1 MATEPTS
8 GEPHS
13 SRIAS
18 WIGNVDIAGE
28 YFDLLHLFFFVFLLK
43 QAAQQSLCG
52 FLRPVSLKSVA
63 RCNVD
68 WDFFLRPGNSA

>member
-28 YFDLLHLFFFVFLLK
+28 YFDMLHLFFLFFCSNK
-43 QAAQQSLCG
+43 QHSSRCVDFCG
-52 FLRPVSLKSVA
+52 QFR
-63 RCNVD
+63 
-68 WDFFLRPGNSA
+68 